1 MEKVKTLYLDIE
13 TSSATVSTFSIWNTN
28 IGINQISIPISM
40 ISFAAKWEG
49 SRTTMFYSTFHNGKE
64 EMVKQAHRLLSE
76 CDCLVTYN
84 GNNFDIKHLNREFLQ
99 MGLLPPSPYKSLDLM
114 VATKAKFRFMSN
126 KLQWISTQ
134 LGLSGKVQHEGFGL
148 WEKCLAGDKAAWN
161 KMRTYNKKDVTL
173 LEDLHKILLPWI
185 DNGPNKALIDGV
197 ENGCRNCA
205 GTNFERRGYYYTYA
219 CRYQRFVCKDCGKW
233 SRSNKPLAGVT
244 MVEAR

>member
-1 MEKVKTLYLDIE
+1 MKVLYLDIE
-13 TSSATVSTFSIWNTN
+13 TVAATVSTWGLFQQN
-28 IGINQISIPISM
+28 IGINQVSIPTRTLC
-40 ISFAAKWEG
+40 FAAKWQSDRKCLFFSEFEMSHHDMIQEAWDLLNEADCVVG
-49 SRTTMFYSTFHNGKE
+49 WNSTG
-64 EMVKQAHRLLSE
+64 
-76 CDCLVTYN
+76 
-84 GNNFDIKHLNREFLQ
+84 FDLKHLNREFLQ
-99 MGLLPPSPYKSLDLM
+99 EGMLPPSPYKSLDLM
-114 VATKAKFRFMSN
+114 MATKAKFRFLSN
-126 KLQWISTQ
+126 KLQWVSLQ